1 MVYDDHDG
9 IDNDV
14 EVMIVVLENEEE
26 EPRRCQQVV
35 TREVRLGQA
44 ACGQQRRKIYKEMMK
59 DIFFFNFKEINVAGV
74 VAGDTSLCSLRSS
87 KI

>member
-35 TREVRLGQA
+35 MREVRLGQA